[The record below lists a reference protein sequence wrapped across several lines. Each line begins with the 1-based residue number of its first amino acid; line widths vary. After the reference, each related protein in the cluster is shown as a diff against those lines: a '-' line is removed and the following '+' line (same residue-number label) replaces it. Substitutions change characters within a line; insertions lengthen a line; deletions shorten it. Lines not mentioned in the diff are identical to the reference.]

1 MSQITVSSMESKK
14 LVLKHVT
21 MHAALVICGLGI
33 RGFDYLRTRKQGST
47 VNNEVISTVY
57 PNFKPKI

>member
-1 MSQITVSSMESKK
+1 MESKK
-14 LVLKHVT
+14 HVLKHVT